1 MEGGKNNITNTTLT
15 NTNYSH
21 TNYLEREKLN
31 DSTGSEFLDQEEK
44 SLFEKINEKPNF
56 IKSLTHSA
64 YMFGN
69 KKLIHVDKL
78 RKLNENSVLVKE
90 KSLDVTRNGN

>member
-21 TNYLEREKLN
+21 TNYLERDKLN
-31 DSTGSEFLDQEEK
+31 DSTGSEFLEQEEK
-44 SLFEKINEKPNF
+44 SIFEKINEKPNF

-64 YMFGN
+64 YMLGN
-69 KKLIHVDKL
+69 KKLNKL
-78 RKLNENSVLVKE
+78 KENSVVVKD
-90 KSLDVTRNGN
+90 KSLDITRNGICELNFL